1 MALRAMDRALLS
13 IYLRDHYAASAGGLA
28 LARRALGPN
37 HSLTI
42 GIARDRESLEHL
54 MRKLGIAPN
63 RLKVGFVRLAERA
76 GRLKLNGKVLGHSPL
91 SDVVELEMLV
101 VGVRAKEALWT
112 ALRRAEVSDDFDL
125 DVLIQSA
132 RVQAGDLEAL
142 RLGAVT
148 KAFCRATSSTRTGA
162 SGSRHSSNRK

>member
-1 MALRAMDRALLS
+1 
-13 IYLRDHYAASAGGLA
+13 
-28 LARRALGPN
+28 
-37 HSLTI
+37 
-42 GIARDRESLEHL
+42 

-63 RLKVGFVRLAERA
+63 RLKVGLVRLAERA

-112 ALRRAEVSDDFDL
+112 ALQKAEVSDDFDL